1 MSNINLATGETPRN
15 NSRTSKSGLLISV
28 IVLIL
33 LICLYGA
40 LLFINKKVSAQ
51 ISSVQ
56 NQYKTE
62 YGKLLAGDGNNIIDF
77 ENRSKVA
84 RKLISQ
90 NKPVSVSFSQIENSL
105 LPSVYLTSY
114 KYDKKKG
121 IIALNCV
128 GDNFNTVAK
137 QILSFKE
144 NKYFYQVIPGASQ
157 INAQTNQLSFSINL
171 KIK

>member
-1 MSNINLATGETPRN
+1 MSNINLAIEETPKN
-15 NSRTSKSGLLISV
+15 NSRTVKTGLLISA

-62 YGKLLAGDGNNIIDF
+62 YNKLLAGDGNNIIDF

-84 RKLISQ
+84 QKLISQ
-90 NKPVSVSFSQIENSL
+90 DKPVSVSFSQIENSL
-105 LPSVYLTSY
+105 LPAVYLTSY

-121 IIALNCV
+121 MITLDCV

-144 NKYFYQVIPGASQ
+144 NGYFSQVIPGASQ
-157 INAQTNQLSFSINL
+157 INILTNQLNFSINL

>member
-1 MSNINLATGETPRN
+1 MSNINLALGETPRN
-15 NSRTSKSGLLISV
+15 NSRTAKSGLLISA

-84 RKLISQ
+84 QELISQ
-90 NKPVSVSFSQIENSL
+90 DKPVSILFSQIESSL
-105 LPSVYLTSY
+105 LPAVYLTSY
-114 KYDKKKG
+114 KYNKKEG

-144 NKYFYQVIPGASQ
+144 NGYFSQVIPGQSQ
-157 INAQTNQLSFSINL
+157 IDVKTNQLNFSINL